1 MSAVPVAV
9 AASEQDGAPPDCPEQ
24 ECIEDDQEDDAQKE
38 EEAQDEDTMDER
50 DEEEDIDEEAPAA
63 AVDDSLRTYG
73 NMCVGKKMGF
83 FEWRP
88 WLGRV
93 LASLTQAQKCK
104 LADLEKQVGES
115 FKAGQINPV
124 TRRLELNS
132 AKKKYGMV
140 KKFLGAEHALWA
152 SYLPDHGWFVSF
164 KLIAR
169 HGLREFRNLSEEAK
183 ELVKDGEL
191 TEWGV
196 PVPLADIVRDARLV
210 RIVTDF
216 LENPV
221 GLRAFV
227 GVKFGPGAMNRWPF
241 ERQAGDPEAQ
251 ILMKLLAM
259 MYHCEDDGMSL
270 NKDWRTAQDNGA
282 GFVDPY
288 VESDAD
294 EVEKKIKK
302 TKKGRT
308 LANGAKPMADED
320 EDGNPA
326 PPTSV
331 TPNPASPARGTKRS
345 CEDTE
350 NEPKTKCTKCECES
364 SDSDAKL
371 DAKLDPQ
378 IVEAQLASLRE
389 ELGAELSAEKLRA
402 ETKLAA
408 LRLEQQQQELDL
420 RQKHAQTIDGLRAR
434 IEAAILAGETTANV
448 RAAQVKEELAASK
461 VHAACLQHAL
471 ALKEGEVAQLR
482 GSWSE
487 LETAWSAMQQQLVSM
502 QTDLDG
508 ERRRHEVFSQ
518 MLREQL
524 VQREK
529 ELDESKK
536 RTQGLEEQL
545 SKAKAD
551 LRKALKRA
559 PPGDSESEDEEVPGT
574 QLQEEHEEVPRGK
587 AGKGAPTRTSAR
599 RK

>member
-1 MSAVPVAV
+1 
-9 AASEQDGAPPDCPEQ
+9 
-24 ECIEDDQEDDAQKE
+24 
-38 EEAQDEDTMDER
+38 MDER
-50 DEEEDIDEEAPAA
+50 DEEEDEDDIDEEGPAA

-93 LASLTQAQKCK
+93 LASLTQAQKSK
-104 LADLEKQVGES
+104 LADLEKQVEES

-132 AKKKYGMV
+132 TKKKKYGMV
-140 KKFLGAEHALWA
+140 KRFLGAEHALWA
-152 SYLPDHGWFVSF
+152 SHLPDHGWFVSF

-183 ELVKDGEL
+183 EQVKDGEL

-227 GVKFGPGAMNRWPF
+227 GVKFGAGAMNRWPF

-288 VESDAD
+288 VESDVDAD
-294 EVEKKIKK
+294 EAEKKTK
-302 TKKGRT
+302 KKGRT
-308 LANGAKPMADED
+308 LANGARPVADED
-320 EDGNPA
+320 EDGKPA

-331 TPNPASPARGTKRS
+331 APNPVSPARGTKRS
-345 CEDTE
+345 SEDTE
-350 NEPKTKCTKCECES
+350 NEPKKSKTKCTKCESEN

-389 ELGAELSAEKLRA
+389 ELGAELSAEKLRG

-420 RQKHAQTIDGLRAR
+420 RQKHAQTIEGLRAR

-487 LETAWSAMQQQLVSM
+487 LEAAWSAMQQQLVSM

-551 LRKALKRA
+551 LRKALKRGA